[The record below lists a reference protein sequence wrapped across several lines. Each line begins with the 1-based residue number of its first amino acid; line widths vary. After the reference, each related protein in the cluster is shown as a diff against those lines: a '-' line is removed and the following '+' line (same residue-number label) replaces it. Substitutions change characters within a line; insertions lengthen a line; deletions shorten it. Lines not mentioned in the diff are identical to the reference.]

1 MAKSKKSSK
10 NNPPP
15 ESIIEIDEGV
25 FGTRLSERSDWPE
38 RGEMSTSNG
47 VTLVPN
53 SFGGIDI
60 MLSDEDDDFP
70 GIRILLTE
78 EDDDDENVS
87 GNFDLTP
94 FCEPEE
100 FEENIANILG
110 TQDIEVNERNL
121 KTYSNYLKKTMTKP
135 CYLRGIEEFEWE
147 KYYLSG
153 SGSEKEYAKK
163 QKTNPSYEDTF
174 KWVKFA
180 DEIDEEQGLFVIVER
195 TSDRR
200 KFTMPLSNLEA
211 VDESSSNSRLFGTYY
226 LWLVYY

>member
-15 ESIIEIDEGV
+15 ETIIEIDEGV
-25 FGTRLSERSDWPE
+25 FGPRLCDRSEMPNRS
-38 RGEMSTSNG
+38 EMPKSNG

-60 MLSDEDDDFP
+60 MPSDEDDDFS
-70 GIRILLTE
+70 GIRILLPY
-78 EDDDDENVS
+78 EDDDEENVS
-87 GNFDLTP
+87 GDFDLTP
-94 FCEPEE
+94 FCDPEE

-110 TQDIEVNERNL
+110 TPNIEVNERNL
-121 KTYSNYLKKTMTKP
+121 KVYSNYLKKSMTKP
-135 CYLRGIEEFEWE
+135 CYVRGIEEFEWE

-174 KWVKFA
+174 KLVNFA
-180 DEIDEEQGLFVIVER
+180 DKMDEEKGIFVIVER

-200 KFTMPLSNLEA
+200 KFTLPLADLEA
-211 VDESSSNSRLFGTYY
+211 VDDTSSNSRLFGTYY